1 MKINFDKKVALVTGA
16 TRGIGKQI
24 AQDLKSLGASVIG
37 LSSSH
42 YDLATKKGLDELIN
56 FIKKQD
62 KIDICINNAGINKI
76 DYVEDVLEE
85 DYDKIMHINTKA
97 PFMISKAVSKAMKAR
112 EYGRIINIAS
122 IFGHCTKEKR
132 SCYTT
137 SKFAL
142 VGMTKTLAVEMA
154 PYNVLVNSVSP
165 GFAATELTTRVLGT
179 EGVTEMCKQIPM
191 RRMAMPSEISKV
203 VLFLCSEHN
212 TYLTGQNIIVDGG
225 FVNV

>member
-1 MKINFDKKVALVTGA
+1 MNIDFSNKTVLVTGA
-16 TRGIGKQI
+16 TRGIGKCI
-24 AQDLKSLGASVIG
+24 SDDFKSLGADVISFP
-37 LSSSH
+37 SSI
-42 YDLATKKGLDELIN
+42 YDLTDRKELHD
-56 FIKKQD
+56 FIEYIETLQV
-62 KIDICINNAGINKI
+62 DICINNAGINKI

-85 DYDKIMHINTKA
+85 DYDKIMHINAKA
-97 PFMISKAVSKAMKAR
+97 PFMISKAVSKTMKAR
-112 EYGRIINIAS
+112 EYGRIVNIAS

-165 GFAATELTTRVLGT
+165 GFTATELTTRILGT
-179 EGVTEMCKQIPM
+179 EGIAEMCKQVPM

>member
-1 MKINFDKKVALVTGA
+1 MNLDFKNKTVLVTGA
-16 TRGIGKQI
+16 TRGIGKCI
-24 AQDLKSLGASVIG
+24 SDDFESLGADVISFP
-37 LSSSH
+37 SSI
-42 YDLATKKGLDELIN
+42 YDLTNRKELYD
-56 FIKKQD
+56 FIEY
-62 KIDICINNAGINKI
+62 IEALRVDICINNAGINKI
-76 DYVEDVLEE
+76 NYIEDVLEE
-85 DYDKIMHINTKA
+85 EYDKIMHINAKA
-97 PFMISKAVSKAMKAR
+97 PFMISQAVSKTMKVR
-112 EYGRIINIAS
+112 EYGRIVNIAS

-165 GFAATELTTRVLGT
+165 GFTATELTTRVLGKK
-179 EGVTEMCKQIPM
+179 GIAEMCKQVPM
-191 RRMAMPSEISKV
+191 KRMAAPDEISKV
-203 VLFLCSEHN
+203 VLFLSSEYN

>member
-1 MKINFDKKVALVTGA
+1 MIFDFLNKKVLITGA
-16 TRGIGKQI
+16 TRGIGKSI
-24 AQDLKSLGASVIG
+24 SDEFKLLGADIISFPSSDYDLTCKKDLK
-37 LSSSH
+37 
-42 YDLATKKGLDELIN
+42 N
-56 FIKKQD
+56 FIEYIKSLE
-62 KIDICINNAGINKI
+62 IDICINNAGINKI
-76 DYVEDVLEE
+76 DYIEDVHED

-97 PFMISKAVSKAMKAR
+97 PFMISKAVSVFMKANR
-112 EYGRIINIAS
+112 YGRIINIAS

-165 GFAATELTTRVLGT
+165 GFTATELTERVLGVSGMD
-179 EGVTEMCKQIPM
+179 EVSRVIPI
-191 RRMAMPSEISKV
+191 RRLAKPEEISKV
-203 VLFLCSEHN
+203 VLFLASKYN